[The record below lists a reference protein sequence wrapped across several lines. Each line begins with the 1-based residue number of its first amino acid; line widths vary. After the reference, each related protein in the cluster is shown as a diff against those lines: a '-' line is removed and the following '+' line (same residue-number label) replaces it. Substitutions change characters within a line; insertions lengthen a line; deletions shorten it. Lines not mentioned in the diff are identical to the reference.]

1 MARYKDIFD
10 MIEYATDER
19 CSNRLLAFAKVRHTV
34 RSGPLAAQSAPRQ
47 LVNRFCSVA
56 PENQSKGLW
65 CLDLLQMCSLHAGD
79 AFVLA
84 LNSQDRLNDLL
95 NVFLNPVKS
104 RLISLQI
111 HLKIMSLF
119 QTWSTD
125 YKNFSANNFERAYE
139 RLVRGPAMP
148 NVDTL
153 QNSHWLPDRDVFGNS
168 IEENR
173 YNLQDFVSELTT
185 EHKQQHAELAMIFQ
199 MVSGLQNS
207 GQDSSS
213 RDEKKFSDA
222 CKRTLEI
229 RREVDASK
237 AFWNDV
243 SRNLTDRPQNLEEM
257 ASTVQTVFE
266 SMDQSIRCCL
276 DVLNINPKA
285 KEQPESSRKDDVKPD
300 TGFEYGGRSVEPKI
314 QTSTHASSKLNKGTE
329 NVAPL
334 SSVGIWNC
342 GLCKLQFGDK
352 IGLLNH
358 TKEADHLRQLE
369 IRLRK
374 TPKKQ
379 SSTSKPDL
387 EPYSEPYT
395 PLQLPNPST
404 TLPKAQVTATT
415 TCETAAPNFRQPTSA
430 ASKDHSLNQFSSRGP
445 VNSSSVRRLRSDFEG
460 RNQLPVGNQL
470 TMALRPWSS
479 LLTFQSEKALT
490 EDRRLAKQTQ
500 TEASALRT
508 PAIHRLQ
515 SRPINV
521 QCNDCH
527 LMFTNL
533 EKLLSHKCHKVAN
546 SAPHRTHVPLPI
558 PTSRDSD
565 VSLYS
570 FFCEACNLGFEE
582 RSLFKAHLLTPRHLF
597 SSRRLEK
604 INQSAPTASGHL
616 ANGSAEGLSAVSRDP
631 ISHTPQTRCKNNSES
646 ETVDPLIFE
655 DSQIEWVPLEGDV
668 DVSQNDFDDMFN
680 ENAKQMTAEEAKLYE
695 MLPLGIE
702 RKVVQKPP
710 SNPDYH
716 LNLLPGGTEHVS
728 TSQQSLMHV
737 KAVETRR
744 PWRTVESRTAESSD
758 PPHDSTEHATVQ
770 QPEHT
775 NKTRTLE
782 AARGNSTSSEPA
794 AGRKKLQG
802 RGSKSQPSRSDTFYC
817 NFCSVFLESVEIAKH
832 VTSPSHQNNLKNA
845 QRTATI
851 SKPLETIDNAIY
863 AAAPPLAS
871 DSVIQ
876 DGEYIAVYVPTLHKP
891 DENGRRVIFT
901 QHVSLR
907 PRQCHVCGAV
917 FDDDEVLRRHLSF
930 HGRNL

>member
-47 LVNRFCSVA
+47 L
-56 PENQSKGLW
+56 
-65 CLDLLQMCSLHAGD
+65 
-79 AFVLA
+79 
-84 LNSQDRLNDLL
+84 
-95 NVFLNPVKS
+95 
-104 RLISLQI
+104 
-111 HLKIMSLF
+111 
-119 QTWSTD
+119 TWSTD

-314 QTSTHASSKLNKGTE
+314 QTSTHASSKL
-329 NVAPL
+329 
-334 SSVGIWNC
+334 
-342 GLCKLQFGDK
+342 
-352 IGLLNH
+352 
-358 TKEADHLRQLE
+358 RQLE

-387 EPYSEPYT
+387 EPTARHLVEPMAFLLIPVLRALHASST
-395 PLQLPNPST
+395 AQSFDDLAKSSGDSNDDLRNCRTEFPSAHFCCFESKK
-404 TLPKAQVTATT
+404 LLLCWQSYLSCFVSPSVAVSCATQI
-415 TCETAAPNFRQPTSA
+415 AILSA
-430 ASKDHSLNQFSSRGP
+430 MALDLA
-445 VNSSSVRRLRSDFEG
+445 SVRRLRSDFEG
-460 RNQLPVGNQL
+460 RNQLP
-470 TMALRPWSS
+470 
-479 LLTFQSEKALT
+479 
-490 EDRRLAKQTQ
+490 
-500 TEASALRT
+500 
-508 PAIHRLQ
+508 LQ

-737 KAVETRR
+737 KATAIAMKFSRRRRLFPTKVETRR

-832 VTSPSHQNNLKNA
+832 VTSPSH
-845 QRTATI
+845 
-851 SKPLETIDNAIY
+851 PLETIDNAIY